1 MSAPIPGHDCS
12 VYCAAD
18 EHCELVYASFDPLGS
33 GSTQTPPWRTIRA
46 HFDDAYRK
54 VYGARVLRAEPAREA
69 PPVETRDA
77 AELTPL
83 VGPEI
88 GQHPWLVWF
97 VPAGPAADAV
107 TAAESAERA
116 ARIASYR
123 RSS

>member
-1 MSAPIPGHDCS
+1 MSASLPGHDCNA
-12 VYCAAD
+12 YCVGD

-69 PPVETRDA
+69 PPVETRDPA
-77 AELTPL
+77 NLTPL
-83 VGPEI
+83 VGSET
-88 GQHPWLVWF
+88 GQHPWLVWS
-97 VPAGPAADAV
+97 VPAGPAAHHV
-107 TAAESAERA
+107 AETERA
-116 ARIASYR
+116 DRAALIASYR

>member
-1 MSAPIPGHDCS
+1 MSAPIPGHECS
-12 VYCAAD
+12 VYCGAD
-18 EHCELVYASFDPLGS
+18 EHCELVYASFDHLGS
-33 GSTQTPPWRTIRA
+33 GAAQTPPWRTIRA

-54 VYGARVLRAEPAREA
+54 VYGARVLRVEPAREA
-69 PPVETRDA
+69 PPVETRAPAD
-77 AELTPL
+77 LTAL

-97 VPAGPAADAV
+97 VPAGPAAHHV
-107 TAAESAERA
+107 AATERAERA